1 MKIKALA
8 GMFVLALAL
17 FLMIVFRHDFVL
29 AASLLR
35 KGLTPGLAAAIIF
48 LTLCHFGNE
57 PLRWWSIVCVRR
69 PDLTPSRLYHA
80 ITATSMITYGFPMH
94 FGMPLRLVMAKK
106 LLGMDYTAAG
116 AVLVIDSLFL
126 YGAWI
131 LAGAC
136 GVAVMLPEWGLGTPA
151 GVAGIM
157 FAGAAALA
165 LFARHD
171 WRHWQ
176 RQPLLSEAVRRFSSG
191 LQMLSARAALGNTL
205 LLALDILIYGL
216 RHTLILTA
224 LGVDCSLLQVTLV
237 VAMSVF
243 AGFASLMPL
252 GLGGYDFSMIFLLT
266 MIGVP
271 REAALAVPVI
281 NRILMIS
288 SVAVLGGISA
298 GKLGLTWHG
307 IKEMA
312 KSGETRPGREGTP

>member
-1 MKIKALA
+1 MKLKAIAGSVVLGLA
-8 GMFVLALAL
+8 F
-17 FLMIVFRHDFVL
+17 FLMIVFRQDFVL

-35 KGLTPGLAAAIIF
+35 QELTPGLAAAIIF

-57 PLRWWSIVCVRR
+57 PLRWWSIVRAQR
-69 PDLTPSRLYHA
+69 PDLTPGRLYHA
-80 ITATSMITYGFPMH
+80 ITATSLITYGFPMH
-94 FGMPLRLVMAKK
+94 LGMPLRLVMARK
-106 LLGMDYTAAG
+106 LLGMDYAAG
-116 AVLVIDSLFL
+116 GALLLIDSFFL

-131 LAGAC
+131 LAGAS

-157 FAGAAALA
+157 ITGAAALT

-176 RQPLLSEAVRRFSSG
+176 RHPLLSAAIGRFSLG
-191 LQMLSARAALGNTL
+191 LQMLSAKAALGNTL
-205 LLALDILIYGL
+205 LLAIDILIYGL
-216 RHTLILTA
+216 RHTLILAA

-252 GLGGYDFSMIFLLT
+252 GLGGYDFSVIFLLT

-288 SVAVLGGISA
+288 SIAVLGCISA
-298 GKLGLTWHG
+298 GQLGLSWQS
-307 IKEMA
+307 IREMA
-312 KSGETRPGREGTP
+312 GSGKTRPGKEGTP